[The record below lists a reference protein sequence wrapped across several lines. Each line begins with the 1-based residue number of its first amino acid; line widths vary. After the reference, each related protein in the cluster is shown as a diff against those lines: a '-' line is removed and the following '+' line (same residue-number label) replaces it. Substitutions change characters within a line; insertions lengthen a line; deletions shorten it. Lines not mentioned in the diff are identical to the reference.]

1 MSTKYFLGANTKNG
15 FYSLYSGF
23 PPDKDAILHI
33 IKGGPGTGKSGF
45 MRAIGSRAEEL
56 GMDVEYVLCSG
67 DPDSLD
73 GVYIPSLHQAWADG
87 TAPHALEPGC
97 FGVNGDYVN
106 LGQFCR
112 TPIPAADTAKVTCL
126 TAAYRAEYKRAY
138 SYLAAAAELRRAA
151 LPPMFDEMGL
161 AAIRKRVSGILS
173 RHTSKKCKL
182 NYVNR
187 YYLSAISCKGF
198 YRLPESIINLC
209 KLVYRFDGKFGGDEF
224 ALKYAAEEA
233 CNRSL
238 PLIICPSP
246 LDPERIDAV
255 MLPFHSL
262 AFVSSEWDID
272 NAHTVQLDRYA
283 LPELR
288 KENRAPLRRTMQ
300 IYDASTAFAVE
311 RLRAAKELHDEL
323 ESVYY
328 QYMDFPALTEF
339 TEKQLN
345 MTFG

>member
-1 MSTKYFLGANTKNG
+1 MLTEYFLGANTKNG
-15 FYSLYSGF
+15 FHSLYSGF

-87 TAPHALEPGC
+87 TAPHALEPVC
-97 FGVNGDYVN
+97 FGVSGDYVN

-112 TPIPAADTAKVTCL
+112 TPLSQDDGNKVTCL
-126 TAAYRAEYKRAY
+126 TAEYRAEYKRAY
-138 SYLAAAAELRRAA
+138 SYLAAAADLRRAA
-151 LPPMFDEMGL
+151 LPPMFDETGQS
-161 AAIRKRVSGILS
+161 AIRKRIGGILS
-173 RHTSKKCKL
+173 RHAVEICKPH
-182 NYVNR
+182 YVN
-187 YYLSAISCKGF
+187 YYFLSAISCKGF
-198 YRLPESIINLC
+198 YRLPESITKLC
-209 KLVYRFDGKFGGDEF
+209 KLIYRFEGKFGGDEL

-233 CNRSL
+233 GKRSL
-238 PLIICPSP
+238 PIIICPSP

-255 MLPFHSL
+255 LLPCHSL
-262 AFVSSEWDID
+262 AFVSSEWELDS
-272 NAHTVQLDRYA
+272 AHTVQLDRYA

-288 KENRAPLRRTMQ
+288 QDIRTDLRRTMQ
-300 IYDASTAFAVE
+300 VYDAAAELAVE

-323 ESVYY
+323 EAVYY

-339 TEKQLN
+339 TGKQLELI
-345 MTFG
+345 FG